1 MCVSDE
7 EFQAAAPAV
16 VQHESTL
23 KRHSSLPLA
32 ENKYASFLV
41 SEKEKHGSV
50 ASGIKDFQSKAKA
63 FPPRSGTGVPNFP
76 ETVDYDEPCGET
88 CRHAP
93 KVIVE
98 GCEAVIDSESCDEI
112 ILSRIDPVFAGI
124 EIKIGEGAT
133 AYAIGDVVDPVPM
146 PMDVD
151 ADDAGDFLNVFET
164 ASNSSESSCK
174 SDQPKRHKTKTK
186 AEGVFGQ
193 LDSELMAVLGVET
206 TEVEQLMIEIENAT
220 NVHAQDVSE
229 LPTMM
234 PTVENAS
241 VAAPTRPLATVT
253 KTLDQIVKEC
263 GLQLNG
269 NMIWTSTDTGLGY
282 MN

>member
-1 MCVSDE
+1 M
-7 EFQAAAPAV
+7 
-16 VQHESTL
+16 
-23 KRHSSLPLA
+23 
-32 ENKYASFLV
+32 
-41 SEKEKHGSV
+41 
-50 ASGIKDFQSKAKA
+50 
-63 FPPRSGTGVPNFP
+63 
-76 ETVDYDEPCGET
+76 
-88 CRHAP
+88 
-93 KVIVE
+93 
-98 GCEAVIDSESCDEI
+98 
-112 ILSRIDPVFAGI
+112 SRIDPVLAGI
-124 EIKIGEGAT
+124 EIKVGEGAT

-151 ADDAGDFLNVFET
+151 ADDDAGDFLNVFET

-193 LDSELMAVLGVET
+193 LDVELMAMLGVET
-206 TEVEQLMIEIENAT
+206 TIVEQLMIEIENAT

-253 KTLDQIVKEC
+253 KTLDQIVEEC

-269 NMIWTSTDTGLGY
+269 NMIWTSTGTGLGKVNY
-282 MN
+282 MFGQTVKCTCRNRGHVNCHLFLHFEPHGYSTVVTEAVHWLQRGVGRSQSDHRSDKLRVEAAMRR